1 MWVFILTK
9 CSPFTVTA
17 SEMKTINYEV
27 ISRCERAREAIGR
40 ARILLLYVENEV

>member
-1 MWVFILTK
+1 MGIYFDKMFSI
-9 CSPFTVTA
+9 FTVTA

-40 ARILLLYVENEV
+40 ARILLLYMENEV